1 MSVMCY
7 LFIPQEMQEA
17 RKSFSKKDEDYLL
30 SGRDKRLA
38 EQVSSYNVSQRIK
51 CITFLFLYPSFHA
64 LLIFSSFSCFSFFY
78 MFFVSSHLFLY
89 ICSEKYS
96 AVYIYIHT
104 YMYNPCVGFFNAS
117 LNIFRLFFF
126 CLFVLVVFF

>member
-1 MSVMCY
+1 MSIMCY

-17 RKSFSKKDEDYLL
+17 RKSFSKKDEDYIL

-51 CITFLFLYPSFHA
+51 CITFLFLYPSFNA
-64 LLIFSSFSCFSFFY
+64 LLIFFSFSCFSFFY

-96 AVYIYIHT
+96 AVYIYIYT

-117 LNIFRLFFF
+117 LNIFRFFFLVLVLFFF
-126 CLFVLVVFF
+126 